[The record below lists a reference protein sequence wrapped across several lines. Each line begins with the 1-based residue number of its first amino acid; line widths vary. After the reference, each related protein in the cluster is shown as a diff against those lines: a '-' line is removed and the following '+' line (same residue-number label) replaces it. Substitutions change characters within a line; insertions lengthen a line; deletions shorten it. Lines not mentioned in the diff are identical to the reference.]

1 MDRRGWW
8 LVIAAASVLA
18 LVSLASNVTTL
29 SQLEGKANT
38 LLAGRLT
45 LSQLVNAGTVWAG
58 LAVVSGWLARR
69 PAPAAAAGVVALL
82 TACVVHYGVGI
93 TLGMFDP
100 DVWTANLHWLLAAM
114 VVGGPLGL
122 VGAIARRLNLWGM
135 AARLVVPAGAV
146 LEPFVL
152 GRFTT
157 PAILPWPNRVADFIS
172 GSVLLTAG
180 VAGCV
185 WVLAGKWR
193 RRQALHE
200 RRATAEL

>member
-18 LVSLASNVTTL
+18 LASLASNVTTL

-45 LSQLVNAGTVWAG
+45 LSQLVNAGAVWAG
-58 LAVVSGWLARR
+58 LAVVSGWLVRR
-69 PAPAAAAGVVALL
+69 PVPAVAAGVVALL

-93 TLGMFDP
+93 AFGMFDP
-100 DVWTANLHWLLAAM
+100 DVWTANGHWLLAAM

-122 VGAIARRLNLWGM
+122 VGAIARRLDLWGM

-185 WVLAGKWR
+185 WVLAGGWR
-193 RRQALHE
+193 RRQALQD
-200 RRATAEL
+200 RRVPAEL

>member
-1 MDRRGWW
+1 VDRRGWW

-18 LVSLASNVTTL
+18 LVSLASNVTTV
-29 SQLEGKANT
+29 SQLEGKANV

-45 LSQLVNAGTVWAG
+45 LSQLINAGTVWAG
-58 LAVVSGWLARR
+58 LAVVSGRLVRR
-69 PAPAAAAGVVALL
+69 PVAAVAAGVVALL
-82 TACVVHYGVGI
+82 TACVVHYCAGIAIGV
-93 TLGMFDP
+93 FDP
-100 DVWTANLHWLLAAM
+100 EVWTANRHWLLAAV

-122 VGAIARRLNLWGM
+122 VGAIARRLDLWGM

-152 GRFTT
+152 GWFTT

-172 GSVLLTAG
+172 GSVLSTAG

-185 WVLAGKWR
+185 WVLAGGWR
-193 RRQALHE
+193 RRHTLHE
-200 RRATAEL
+200 RRVPAEL

>member
-58 LAVVSGWLARR
+58 LAVVSGWLVRR
-69 PAPAAAAGVVALL
+69 PVPAVAAGVVALL

-93 TLGMFDP
+93 AFGIFDP
-100 DVWTANLHWLLAAM
+100 DAWTANWHWLVAAM

-122 VGAIARRLNLWGM
+122 VGAIARRLDLWGM

-157 PAILPWPNRVADFIS
+157 PAILPWPNRVADVIS

-185 WVLAGKWR
+185 WVRAGGWR
-193 RRQALHE
+193 RRQALQE
-200 RRATAEL
+200 RRVPAEL

>member
-58 LAVVSGWLARR
+58 LAVVSGWLVRR
-69 PAPAAAAGVVALL
+69 PVPAVAAGVVALL

-93 TLGMFDP
+93 AFGMFDP
-100 DVWTANLHWLLAAM
+100 DVWTANLHWLLATM

-122 VGAIARRLNLWGM
+122 VGAIARRLDLWGL
-135 AARLVVPAGAV
+135 AACLVVPAGAV

-172 GSVLLTAG
+172 GSVLLMAG

-185 WVLAGKWR
+185 WVLAGGWR

-200 RRATAEL
+200 RRTPAEL